1 MKAEH
6 TPNDQSAGS
15 CIASASM
22 RHRRGVT
29 PARWTSND
37 TTRGLPLPP
46 QSERVDGSA
55 AHA

>member
-6 TPNDQSAGS
+6 TPNDQLAGS

-29 PARWTSND
+29 PARWTSKD
-37 TTRGLPLPP
+37 TTRGLSGAPAL
-46 QSERVDGSA
+46 ERA
-55 AHA
+55 RRR